1 MSVAARSGP
10 PTRYDRPDRYQWRG
24 QDYWDGRPNHYG
36 RAIPHAGPALI
47 GLAILGFIFC
57 WPVGF
62 AALALTCWSVK
73 MTCGPHGGEGR
84 WGERWQERMM
94 ARRARWEQR
103 IAEHHDR
110 HRQRSGSGNRAF
122 DDYRAEALRRLED
135 EEKEFSEFLNQL
147 RFAKDKAEFDAFLA
161 NRRPPTAP
169 ETPETPETPS

>member
-62 AALALTCWSVK
+62 AALALTFWSVK
-73 MTCGPHGGEGR
+73 MTCGHHGGEGR

-94 ARRARWEQR
+94 ARGGS
-103 IAEHHDR
+103 
-110 HRQRSGSGNRAF
+110 SGSRNIMTGTASARA
-122 DDYRAEALRRLED
+122 AATVPSTIIALRRCD
-135 EEKEFSEFLNQL
+135 GWKMRKRN
-147 RFAKDKAEFDAFLA
+147 LA
-161 NRRPPTAP
+161 
-169 ETPETPETPS
+169 SS